1 MRRPERR
8 GGAAADLVCWE
19 GSGLGARGLVL
30 SQGSK
35 QEAGQPDPEL
45 GAPEGLGQPAQT
57 LEEESQHRAEST
69 SCHPNILG
77 VRLTGDR
84 GWSP

>member
-1 MRRPERR
+1 MDEAARAPGWGSGRPRVL
-8 GGAAADLVCWE
+8 G
-19 GSGLGARGLVL
+19 GLGARGLVL